1 MTTINQ
7 TAFQTWIEKEKKALE
22 LITIVGHLSLERSIE
37 LVLFRK
43 PLVDLASVE
52 VLAAHQHAREISD
65 KDISIY
71 DTLEIAKAIKSSHIA
86 PSRID
91 LGKLAVQWIDSHHQ
105 YTSVHDFVTRRL
117 AAHIGKNKHPL
128 EPKDIV
134 LYGFGRIG
142 RLVAREIISQTGK
155 GEQLRLKAVVVRSF
169 KTEDLSKRAN
179 LFKSDSIHHEFK
191 GTITI
196 DDRNNCFVVNG
207 QRIHIING
215 DQPEEIDYTN
225 YDINNALLI
234 DSTGILRDRVG
245 LNKHLNAKGISKVLL
260 TAPGKGDLPNIVAG
274 INDKKLDFKNEH
286 IFTCASCTTNAI
298 VPVLQLINDT
308 FKIQKGHVETIRAY
322 TNDQNL
328 LDNYHRKERR
338 GRSAALNM
346 VITETGAAN
355 AVAKVIPNL
364 AGKLTGSAVRVP
376 VPNGSL
382 AILNLSTHRTISPE
396 KVEETLKNEALFGE
410 LSEQIDYSI
419 SKELVSS
426 DIIGNS
432 HTAIIDGPSTII
444 GSDSKS
450 LVLYVWYD
458 NEYGYSKQVV
468 RLAKKIAGVV
478 RLTYY

>member
-1 MTTINQ
+1 MTNINQ
-7 TAFQTWIEKEKKALE
+7 TEFQTWIEKEKKTLE
-22 LITIVGHLSLERSIE
+22 LMAIVGHLWLERSIE

-43 PLVDLASVE
+43 TLVDIASSELLAI
-52 VLAAHQHAREISD
+52 HQHAREISN
-65 KDISIY
+65 KDISIF
-71 DTLEIAKAIKSSHIA
+71 DTLEIAKAIKSSNSA

-91 LGKLAVQWIDSHHQ
+91 IGTLAAQWTDSHYQ
-105 YTSVHDFVTRRL
+105 YATVYDFVMRRL
-117 AAHIGKNKHPL
+117 AAHIGKDKHSI

-142 RLVAREIISQTGK
+142 RLIAREIITQTGK
-155 GEQLRLKAVVVRSF
+155 GEQLRLKAIVVRTSQ
-169 KTEDLSKRAN
+169 TEDLSKRAN
-179 LFKSDSIHHEFK
+179 LLKSDSIHHEFK
-191 GTITI
+191 GTVTI
-196 DDRNNCFVVNG
+196 DEPNNCFIVNG

-215 DQPEEIDYTN
+215 DHPEEIDYTR
-225 YDINNALLI
+225 YGINNALLI
-234 DSTGILRDRVG
+234 DNTGILRDRVG
-245 LNKHLNAKGISKVLL
+245 LSKHLHAKGISKVLL
-260 TAPGKGDLPNIVAG
+260 TAPSKGDLPDIVVG
-274 INDKKLDFKNEH
+274 INDKKVDFKKED
-286 IFTCASCTTNAI
+286 IFTSASCTTNAI
-298 VPVLQLINDT
+298 VPVLQLINDN
-308 FKIQKGHVETIRAY
+308 FKIQKGHVETIHAY

-346 VITETGAAN
+346 VITETGAAK
-355 AVAKVIPNL
+355 AVYKVIPNL

-382 AILNLSTHRTISPE
+382 AILNLSTHKMILL
-396 KVEETLKNEALFGE
+396 KKLEEILKNEALFGE
-410 LSEQIDYSI
+410 LSEQIDYSS

-426 DIIGNS
+426 DVIGNS
-432 HTAIIDGPSTII
+432 HTAIIDGPSTLI